1 MNHQGTVIRPPSE
14 ADSILLQV
22 TLGCSHHKCA
32 FCGAYKDKRFAI
44 KKDEIIDRD
53 IAFARTYCRHQ
64 RRLFLCDGDALILPQ
79 EKLLSLLRKI
89 RENLPWVTRVGS
101 YANAKSLK
109 RKSLAQLEELKAL
122 GLGILYMGLESGDP
136 DTLARMRKANP
147 PEDIILQGQKV
158 RQAGI
163 KLSVTVL
170 LGLAGPERS
179 DIHARATG
187 EALTRIDPEQ
197 VGALSLMLI
206 PGTPLHDDW
215 REGRFQLLE
224 PQELL
229 AELKTML
236 QHTTLSK
243 GLFLANHA
251 SNHLPL
257 KLRLPRDKNAALEQ
271 IDLAL
276 KGEINLKPE
285 WRRRL

>member
-1 MNHQGTVIRPPSE
+1 MDHQGTVIRPPSE

-22 TLGCSHHKCA
+22 TLGCSHNKCA
-32 FCGAYKDKRFAI
+32 FCGAYKDKRFGV
-44 KKDEIIDRD
+44 KKDDIIDRD

-79 EKLLSLLRKI
+79 EKLLALLRKI

-109 RKSLAQLEELKAL
+109 RKSPAELEELKAH

-136 DTLARMRKANP
+136 ETLKRMRKANP
-147 PEDIILQGQKV
+147 PDVIIAQGQKA
-158 RQAGI
+158 RQAGL

-170 LGLAGPERS
+170 LGLAGKERS
-179 DIHARATG
+179 EIHARATG
-187 EALTRIDPEQ
+187 EALSQIDPEQ

-215 REGRFQLLE
+215 LAGRFQLLE
-224 PQELL
+224 PHELL

-257 KLRLPRDKNAALEQ
+257 KLRLPRDKDAAITQ
-271 IDLAL
+271 INQAL
-276 KGEINLKPE
+276 DGDIPLKPE